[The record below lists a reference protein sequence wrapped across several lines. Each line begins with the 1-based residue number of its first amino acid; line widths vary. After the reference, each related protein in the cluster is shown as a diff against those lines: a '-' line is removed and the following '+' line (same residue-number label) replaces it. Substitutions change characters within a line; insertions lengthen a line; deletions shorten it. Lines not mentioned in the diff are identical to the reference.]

1 MTLEHSELAN
11 GTRLDTA
18 APTVASDLRG
28 SSSAAQI
35 GTPALQMTDIGKT
48 YPGVVA
54 LEDVEFTLGR
64 GEVRALL
71 GKNGAGK
78 STLVRII
85 SGVERPDNGR
95 IRLDGRE
102 VSPRTPGEA
111 RGLGIATVFQ
121 ELSVIPDLSVA
132 ENISLGRWPLRRGV
146 IDRRRLRDRARA
158 SLGRLGRRLDLDTRM
173 GTLSVADQQV
183 VEIARALSQDARI
196 LLLDEPTSSLP
207 QHEVETLIRLV
218 RSVAQ
223 QGVAVVYITHRLDE
237 VTRVADSVTVLRDG
251 HLIATQAM
259 ADTSMGTMVSQMV
272 GGASAMATE
281 RPDERPVSGA
291 PLLGVEGLRLAP
303 RLHDVTFSLRGGEVL
318 GIAGLLGSGRTE
330 LLRVLAG
337 AVRPEAGTITM
348 DGKAVLV
355 TSVRQM
361 LGLGVALAPE
371 DRRHEGIVPHLSV
384 YENLAA
390 GSWWCR
396 SPAGR
401 IDRRG
406 IKRDAAQSVSSLA
419 IKTPS
424 LSTPIANLSGGNQ
437 QKVVIGRWLGRGVRV
452 LLLDEPTRGI
462 DVEAKA
468 QIYRIIRDL
477 AAGGMSIIV
486 VSSELEELLFC
497 CDTIHVLRSGRSA
510 GDHRASALTAERLTQ
525 LAIAEF

>member
-1 MTLEHSELAN
+1 VEHNLAN
-11 GTRLDTA
+11 GTRFEA
-18 APTVASDLRG
+18 APVASDLSG
-28 SSSAAQI
+28 SSSTAQV
-35 GTPALQMTDIGKT
+35 GMPALQMTNIGRS

-54 LEDVEFTLGR
+54 LEGVDFTLLR

-85 SGVERPDNGR
+85 SGVEQPDAGR
-95 IRLDGRE
+95 IRVDDRD

-111 RGLGIATVFQ
+111 RALGIATVFQ
-121 ELSVIPDLSVA
+121 ELSVIPYLSVA
-132 ENISLGRWPLRRGV
+132 ENISLGQWPLKRGM
-146 IDRRRLRDRARA
+146 IDRRTLRKRARA
-158 SLGRLGRRLDLDTRM
+158 ILERLDRQLDPDAHI

-183 VEIARALSQDARI
+183 VEIARGLSQDARI

-207 QHEVETLIRLV
+207 SHEVETLLKLV

-223 QGVAVVYITHRLDE
+223 HGVAVVYITHRLDE

-251 HLIATQAM
+251 HLVATQPM
-259 ADTSMGTMVSQMV
+259 ADTSMETMVSQMV
-272 GGASAMATE
+272 GRAGASATE
-281 RPDERPVSGA
+281 RPDERPIRGA

-303 RLHDVTFSLRGGEVL
+303 RLHNVTFSLRGGEVL

-330 LLRVLAG
+330 LLRILAG
-337 AVRPEAGTITM
+337 AARPEAGTITM
-348 DGKAVLV
+348 DGKPAAVA
-355 TSVRQM
+355 SIRQM
-361 LGLGVALAPE
+361 LRLGVALTPE

-384 YENLAA
+384 HENLAA
-390 GSWWCR
+390 GSWWSR
-396 SPAGR
+396 SGVGR
-401 IDRRG
+401 VDWRG
-406 IKRDAAQSVSSLA
+406 IKRDAGLSVTVLA

-477 AAGGMSIIV
+477 AADGMAIIV
-486 VSSELEELLFC
+486 VSSELEELLLC
-497 CDTIHVLRSGRSA
+497 CDTIHVLRGGRSA
-510 GDHRASALTAERLTQ
+510 GDHQASTLTAERLTQ